1 MEPAPPEKT
10 CPQCGQ
16 KLPPGADTCAAC
28 GRNDVNPFSSPAA
41 PIDPPAAT
49 SGLLNRLSVGGA
61 AGALF
66 ASIVIGYFVPGLGIL
81 LCLLLVP
88 ASIRAAAVMR
98 RQTAPASAAG
108 QVGYLQALLVSSG
121 VMFLVWL
128 ASTVAFTIVCFPLG
142 LISFDVHSGGGAGL
156 AFGLILG
163 FASGLAVFVWLT
175 RRFWPR
181 AARNE
186 DAVA

>member
-16 KLPPGADTCAAC
+16 KLPPGAETCAAC

-41 PIDPPAAT
+41 PIDPPAEAA
-49 SGLLNRLSVGGA
+49 GPPNRLASGVVA
-61 AGALF
+61 ALT

-98 RQTAPASAAG
+98 RQAAPASAAR
-108 QVGYLQALLVSSG
+108 QVGYLQALLVSTG